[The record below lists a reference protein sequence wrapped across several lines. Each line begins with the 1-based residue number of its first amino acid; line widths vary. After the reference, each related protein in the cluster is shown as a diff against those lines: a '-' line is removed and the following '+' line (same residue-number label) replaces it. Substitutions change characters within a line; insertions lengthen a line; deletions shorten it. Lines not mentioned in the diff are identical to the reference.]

1 MNEIRIKLRSEKG
14 ASISFALLLFL
25 VCAVTGSVILAAAT
39 AAAGRLSRLV
49 ESDQRYYS
57 VTSAAKMLK
66 ADLDNKTVQVVRTEI
81 SETTKTYDYNDKEI
95 DSSEDNNKDPAV
107 ITIDGKVV
115 DNSYK
120 PDSILAYAAYIMMG
134 LSSSN
139 QFPDFT
145 IEASGGGESS
155 YPALDVLVHVTLE
168 EDGTISL
175 VLKSGDGSSDRDV
188 FSMKMNLQVDQT
200 QKTDVRTETGTPK
213 EVDARSYQ
221 ITTKQTKITTTDYTW
236 KLTGI
241 ETIVSGS

>member
-57 VTSAAKMLK
+57 VTSSAEMLK

-95 DSSEDNNKDPAV
+95 GSSDNNKDPAV

-155 YPALDVLVHVTLE
+155 YLALVALVHVTLE
-168 EDGTISL
+168 EDGTMPMSL
-175 VLKSGDGSSDRDV
+175 ESRDGSPDRDV
-188 FSMKMNLQVDQT
+188 YSMKMTLQVDQT

-213 EVDARSYQ
+213 EVDVRSYQ